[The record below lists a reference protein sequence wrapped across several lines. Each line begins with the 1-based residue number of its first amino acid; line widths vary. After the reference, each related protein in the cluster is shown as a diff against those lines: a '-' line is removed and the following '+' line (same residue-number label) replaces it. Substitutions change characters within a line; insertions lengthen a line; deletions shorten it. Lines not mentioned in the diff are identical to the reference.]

1 MSERKLRNVVTEWKD
16 GRHFMTTSR
25 VHIFVWMLSGFDMAN
40 LKDLLVN
47 EDFVEMILKVQDTTL
62 NKATKK
68 VFDHRMFDQD
78 YFVQED
84 GQPPQPVASAIANA
98 ISGLKKSNDKGDVY
112 YKIRIPLPKG
122 RKWDFAPIEVS
133 GHHPVVPLEIKKEK
147 EGKKKHS
154 KIILMIDLTD
164 NINPDIPVLT
174 GGDNGICDY

>member
-1 MSERKLRNVVTEWKD
+1 MPERKLHNVVTEWKD

-98 ISGLKKSNDKGDVY
+98 ISGLKKIKRQRRCVLQDKN
-112 YKIRIPLPKG
+112 PTPKG
-122 RKWDFAPIEVS
+122 TEMGLHADRSEWAPPCCS
-133 GHHPVVPLEIKKEK
+133 
-147 EGKKKHS
+147 S
-154 KIILMIDLTD
+154 
-164 NINPDIPVLT
+164 
-174 GGDNGICDY
+174 

>member
-1 MSERKLRNVVTEWKD
+1 MIAEMPERKLHNVVTEWKD

-84 GQPPQPVASAIANA
+84 GQPPQPVASAIAGA
-98 ISGLKKSNDKGDVY
+98 INGLKNLTTKEMCI
-112 YKIRIPLPKG
+112 IR
-122 RKWDFAPIEVS
+122 
-133 GHHPVVPLEIKKEK
+133 LES
-147 EGKKKHS
+147 HFQR
-154 KIILMIDLTD
+154 
-164 NINPDIPVLT
+164 
-174 GGDNGICDY
+174 GGNGTSHRAK